1 MPLERLYEGFLEE
14 GATQETVERGIGVRC
29 EEVLEFPSEQL

>member
-1 MPLERLYEGFLEE
+1 MPLVWLYEGFLEE
-14 GATQETVERGIGVRC
+14 WATQETVERGIWVRC